1 MDFIVDTGAAMSILP
16 RSKLKSLGA
25 TMKNEGRG
33 TALVG
38 FAGKTEHAEGTLPVD
53 VKIGDT
59 KRKITFFVTE
69 KANKP
74 ILGLDALASFGF
86 TLNCADGV
94 LQTEDKGIIF
104 CHVVESPD
112 QEAVWH
118 TEKVTTKNE

>member
-25 TMKNEGRG
+25 TMRNEGRG
-33 TALVG
+33 TALIG
-38 FAGKTEHAEGTLPVD
+38 FAGKTEHAEGTLPID
-53 VKIGDT
+53 VKIGDAE
-59 KRKITFFVTE
+59 RKITFYVTD

-74 ILGLDALASFGF
+74 ILGLDALARFGF

-94 LQTEDKGIIF
+94 LQTEDKGTIF

-112 QEAVWH
+112 QQAVWNA
-118 TEKVTTKNE
+118 EKRTKNE